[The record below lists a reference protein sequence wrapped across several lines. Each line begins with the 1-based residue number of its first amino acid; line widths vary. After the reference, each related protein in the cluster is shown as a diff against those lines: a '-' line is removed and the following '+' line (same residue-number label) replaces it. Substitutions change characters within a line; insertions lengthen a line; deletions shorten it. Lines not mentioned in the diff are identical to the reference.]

1 MTKTDPSI
9 DLSPLTESVVTGLP
23 PERVREQRRRRNPF
37 RKPVTSI
44 LRHVFLI
51 AAAVLMLYPVIWM
64 VVSSFRPTDLIFRE
78 AGLVFDSFEISN
90 YVDGWNALTYPFN
103 VYLLNSGLVV
113 IGSIIGNLV
122 SCSLA
127 AYAFARLEF
136 TGKKFWFAIMLLS
149 IMLPIHVII
158 VPQYVLFSQLG
169 WVNTFLPLIVPKLL
183 ATDAFF
189 IFLMVQFIRGIPRE
203 LDEAARIDGAG
214 HPRIFLQ
221 IILPLMVPAL
231 ATVDDLHLH
240 LDLERLLQPAHLPD
254 EARALHGAART
265 QRVPGRA
272 ELDRLRRVVRDERRV
287 AHPHLPDL
295 PLRPAIPDQGHRDDG
310 DQVIGPTDP
319 TRARTVARPPTAPP
333 APPTPLHHTTP
344 RKDITMRGN
353 TRRRIGVV
361 AAMGAATMLALTACA
376 GNRRP
381 RRRGARSSSS
391 PTSP

>member
-1 MTKTDPSI
+1 MTKTDPSTDI
-9 DLSPLTESVVTGLP
+9 APLTESVVTGLS

-37 RKPVTSI
+37 RKPVTSL
-44 LRHVFLI
+44 LRHAFLI

-64 VVSSFRPTDLIFRE
+64 VVSSFRPTELIFRE

-103 VYLLNSGLVV
+103 VYLVNSGLVV

-136 TGKKFWFAIMLLS
+136 SGKRFWFAIMLLS

-231 ATVDDLHLH
+231 ATTTIFTFIWTWNDFFSQLIFLTKPS
-240 LDLERLLQPAHLPD
+240 LY
-254 EARALHGAART
+254 T
-265 QRVPGRA
+265 VP
-272 ELDRLRRVVRDERRV
+272 
-287 AHPHLPDL
+287 
-295 PLRPAIPDQGHRDDG
+295 
-310 DQVIGPTDP
+310 
-319 TRARTVARPPTAPP
+319 
-333 APPTPLHHTTP
+333 
-344 RKDITMRGN
+344 
-353 TRRRIGVV
+353 
-361 AAMGAATMLALTACA
+361 LALNAFQDA
-376 GNRRP
+376 Q
-381 RRRGARSSSS
+381 SSTDFGELFAMSVVS
-391 PTSP
+391 LIPIFLIFLFGQRFLLKGIATTGIK